1 MTIRSAERPPKAA
14 RVTPAVTRA
23 FAIMALIRRDG
34 PLTVREAATRL
45 GLPRSS
51 VHELVHTLSAL
62 GAIAPADGGGGRF
75 TLGLLLHE
83 LGSAYLS
90 DVEVAREGHRV
101 AEEVAAACG
110 ETVHLATLD
119 GIEVV
124 YLAKVDSI
132 HAVRMVSAV
141 GRRLPAHCT
150 GVGKA
155 LLSALPEDELAR
167 RFGGEDAG
175 LAAMT
180 PNSIGTVGALRRAL
194 AEVRRQ
200 GYATDDCESNRD
212 VRCVAAPVRDHRG
225 RPVAAMSISVP
236 VSRTTSDW
244 PGELADLVRSGAA
257 ELSRRLGLEDAAA
270 KLGKKEES
278 SQVGSGFAARSSP

>member
-1 MTIRSAERPPKAA
+1 MASPRT
-14 RVTPAVTRA
+14 TPAVLRA
-23 FAIMALIRRDG
+23 FAILSLIRQGG
-34 PLTVREAATRL
+34 PLTVREAAAGL

-51 VHELVHTLSAL
+51 VHELMHTLAEL
-62 GAIAPADGGGGRF
+62 GAIGPADAGSGRY

-90 DVEVAREGHRV
+90 EVDVAREGHQAVEKV
-101 AEEVAAACG
+101 ASACG

-119 GIEVV
+119 GVEVV

-155 LLSALPEDELAR
+155 LLSGLDDAELAR
-167 RFGGEDAG
+167 RFGGDDASLPAMTAHSIPT
-175 LAAMT
+175 LAA
-180 PNSIGTVGALRRAL
+180 LREAL
-194 AEVRRQ
+194 AEVRRR

-212 VRCVAAPVRDHRG
+212 VRCVAAPVFDHRG
-225 RPVAAMSISVP
+225 AMVAAMSISVP
-236 VSRTTSDW
+236 VSRTADDW
-244 PGELADLVRSGAA
+244 PGELATLVSEGAR
-257 ELSRRLGLEDAAA
+257 ELSRRLGQVAALPR
-270 KLGKKEES
+270 KG
-278 SQVGSGFAARSSP
+278 GGT

>member
-1 MTIRSAERPPKAA
+1 MAA
-14 RVTPAVTRA
+14 PRCTPAVMRA
-23 FAIMALIRRDG
+23 FQILTLMREGG
-34 PLTVREAATRL
+34 PMTVREAATALR
-45 GLPRSS
+45 LPRSS
-51 VHELVHTLSAL
+51 VHELMHTLATL
-62 GAIAPADGGGGRF
+62 GAISPAEGGGGRF

-90 DVEVAREGHRV
+90 EVDLAREGQRA
-101 AEEVAAACG
+101 AERVAAACG

-155 LLSALPEDELAR
+155 LLSELSDDELAR
-167 RFGGEDAG
+167 RFGGEAAP
-175 LAAMT
+175 LPAMT
-180 PNSIGTVGALRRAL
+180 PNSIPTVDALREAL
-194 AEVRRQ
+194 ADVRRH

-212 VRCVAAPVRDHRG
+212 VRCVAAPVYDHSG
-225 RPVAAMSISVP
+225 AMAAAMSISVP
-236 VSRTTSDW
+236 VSRTAEDW
-244 PGELADLVRSGAA
+244 PGRLAGLIREGAA
-257 ELSRRLGLEDAAA
+257 SLSRRLGQERRVRPA
-270 KLGKKEES
+270 
-278 SQVGSGFAARSSP
+278 

>member
-1 MTIRSAERPPKAA
+1 
-14 RVTPAVTRA
+14 VNRA
-23 FAIMALIRRDG
+23 FAILGLLRSAG
-34 PLTVREAATRL
+34 PLSVREAAAGL

-51 VHELVHTLSAL
+51 VHELMHTLAAL
-62 GAIAPADGGGGRF
+62 GAIAPAEGTNGRF

-90 DVEVAREGHRV
+90 QVDVAREGMQA
-101 AEEVAAACG
+101 AEAVAAACG

-119 GIEVV
+119 GVEVV

-155 LLSALPEDELAR
+155 LLSGLPDEEVVRRYGGPDARLPSMTARSIVTVAALVE
-167 RFGGEDAG
+167 
-175 LAAMT
+175 T
-180 PNSIGTVGALRRAL
+180 L
-194 AEVRRQ
+194 AEVRQ
-200 GYATDDCESNRD
+200 VGYSIDDCESNRD

-225 RPVAAMSISVP
+225 GTVAAMSISVP
-236 VSRTTSDW
+236 VLRTGPDW
-244 PGELADLVRSGAA
+244 PSPLADLVREGAGD
-257 ELSRRLGLEDAAA
+257 LSRRLG
-270 KLGKKEES
+270 G
-278 SQVGSGFAARSSP
+278 